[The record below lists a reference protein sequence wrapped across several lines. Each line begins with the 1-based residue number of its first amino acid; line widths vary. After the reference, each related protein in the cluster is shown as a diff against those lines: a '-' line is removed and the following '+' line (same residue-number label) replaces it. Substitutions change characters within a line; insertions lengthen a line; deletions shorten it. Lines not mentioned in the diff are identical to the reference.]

1 MDLNDQFVH
10 ACENGDYKTVHR
22 ILEENPK
29 FSIDVTNQ
37 LGRSAMQ
44 LAIEKEHLE
53 VKEIFYS
60 FWIINFHGLGRDFT
74 LE

>member
-1 MDLNDQFVH
+1 MDINDQFVH

-22 ILEENPK
+22 ILDENPK

-53 VKEIFYS
+53 VKKSSAMFDDARS
-60 FWIINFHGLGRDFT
+60 SAGRHST
-74 LE
+74 SE

>member
-1 MDLNDQFVH
+1 MDIKDQFVR
-10 ACENGDYKTVHR
+10 ACENGDYNTVRR

-37 LGRSAMQ
+37 LGRTAMQ

-53 VKEIFYS
+53 VGASMVLQTSSLFS
-60 FWIINFHGLGRDFT
+60 
-74 LE
+74 

>member
-1 MDLNDQFVH
+1 MPINEQFVR
-10 ACENGDYKTVHR
+10 ACEYGDYSTIHR

-44 LAIEKEHLE
+44 LAIEGEHLE
-53 VKEIFYS
+53 V
-60 FWIINFHGLGRDFT
+60 R
-74 LE
+74 